1 MRIEKWVNI
10 KMFKDIIIKKKII
23 AGDLDNEDE
32 AIEGEDIK
40 VKIDESK
47 FGRKKIIEGI
57 ILKEYRI
64 A

>member
-32 AIEGEDIK
+32 AIEGI
-40 VKIDESK
+40 
-47 FGRKKIIEGI
+47 
-57 ILKEYRI
+57 
-64 A
+64 